1 MFDADGTSI
10 RSFEQIMGR
19 RCTREEA
26 LQQLAAC
33 PTAFETFSRFRT
45 KEKEQ
50 ILRFLQG
57 ENSLTITYNN
67 FFQYIMNPDTHRER
81 LESLLSALIGEEVHI
96 RQVLPCE
103 GNRLAEQ
110 GSLVIMDVIAELSD
124 GSIVDVEM
132 QKMGYLFSGQRSS
145 CYAAD
150 MIMRQYNRVKSRRGK
165 AFSYKDLKTVYLFVL
180 MEKSPNEFRT
190 YPYAY
195 IHQRQTAYSSGIR
208 LPDLARITY
217 ISLDTFRSLGQNITT
232 KLDAWLTFLSCDD
245 AAHIT
250 ELVRNYPEFMEYY
263 KEIAVFR
270 TNPEEVIT
278 MFSEALTILDRN
290 TEKYMIEEM
299 KEELDETKQELGE
312 KESMLECYRAKL
324 RELGIDPDQI
334 GKEM

>member
-1 MFDADGTSI
+1 MRDADGTEI
-10 RSFEQIMGR
+10 RSFEQIMGEK
-19 RCTREEA
+19 CTREEA
-26 LQQLAAC
+26 LGQLQLC
-33 PTAFETFSRFRT
+33 PHAYETFLRFRT

-50 ILRFLQG
+50 ILQFLQG
-57 ENSLTITYNN
+57 ENSLTMTYNN
-67 FFQYIMNPDTHRER
+67 IFLYIMNPDTHRER

-96 RQVLPCE
+96 RQVLPSE

-132 QKMGYLFSGQRSS
+132 QKVGYEFSGQRSN

-165 AFSYKDLKTVYLFVL
+165 DFSYRDLKTVYLFVL
-180 MEKSPNEFRT
+180 MEKSPNEFHT

-195 IHQRQTAYSSGIR
+195 IHGRQTTYSSGIV
-208 LPDLARITY
+208 LPDLAKITY

-250 ELVRNYPEFMEYY
+250 ELVRSYPDFMEYY
-263 KEIAVFR
+263 KDVAVFR

-278 MFSEALTILDRN
+278 MFSEALAILDRN

-299 KEELDETKQELGE
+299 KEELDAIKKEIGETKQELGE
-312 KESMLECYRAKL
+312 AK
-324 RELGIDPDQI
+324 Q
-334 GKEM
+334 